1 MSCPPLYNTCCS
13 CNDKRP
19 VARLCTRKMQGERL
33 FEGTIESSFNAIN
46 FSQVHCIFSFIR
58 RNTTHGVP
66 ENGSRCFGG
75 LLLRSPSWRGTYL
88 FFARDEF
95 VECACFAIADPNP
108 NASVKNVWRGHCHGL
123 AGKCTVHIRIRR
135 RLFKLA
141 PGRGRLVCGRG
152 RVRRDCQ

>member
-108 NASVKNVWRGHCHGL
+108 NASVKKVWPLSRSRRQMHCAHKDSPPPLQARSRSRSRSFSLRSG
-123 AGKCTVHIRIRR
+123 AG
-135 RLFKLA
+135 A
-141 PGRGRLVCGRG
+141 A
-152 RVRRDCQ
+152 